1 MVWNGGIRMFTKEAV
16 KKVVDDMKASGFS
29 LQEIEDNFKSAL
41 KAKSIDVNTY
51 FNAMQE
57 IYRED

>member
-1 MVWNGGIRMFTKEAV
+1 MFTKEAV